1 MPYCAAIRLNL
12 EDSKVLGQALNL
24 LVDSCSLTGGGR
36 TRAFRRVPVYGRKLR
51 LQFFNA
57 LS

>member
-1 MPYCAAIRLNL
+1 MPYRPAIWLDL
-12 EDSKVLGQALNL
+12 EDSKILGQALNL

-36 TRAFRRVPVYGRKLR
+36 TRAFGCVPVYGRKPR
-51 LQFFNA
+51 LQFFDA